1 MTVSVNMTNVL
12 TVCFCV
18 FKDDFDPV
26 IIADKLRA
34 VADTLNKDPNFKKAL
49 DELKKT
55 AATEVNL

>member
-1 MTVSVNMTNVL
+1 ML
-12 TVCFCV
+12 LCV

-34 VADTLNKDPNFKKAL
+34 VADTLNEDPNFKKAL

-55 AATEVNL
+55 AATEVNP

>member
-1 MTVSVNMTNVL
+1 MTNVL